1 MPKLTRVLFLIVA
14 SLSVALP
21 YASAQEQFK
30 LDLEQ
35 VQVRDV
41 TVPEGEAP
49 IALLH
54 FTFEI
59 A

>member
-1 MPKLTRVLFLIVA
+1 MRTTRA
-14 SLSVALP
+14 SSGACLCSAPLR
-21 YASAQEQFK
+21 AAQEKGIDYK